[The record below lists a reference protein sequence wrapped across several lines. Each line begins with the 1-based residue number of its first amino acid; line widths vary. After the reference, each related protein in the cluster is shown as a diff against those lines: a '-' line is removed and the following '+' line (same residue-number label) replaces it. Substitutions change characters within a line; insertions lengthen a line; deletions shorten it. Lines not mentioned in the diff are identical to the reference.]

1 MLSIEGFRLSRMESK
16 DAMDAGNPTDQW
28 GLALNPRSAQRLA
41 AMMSSL
47 LILRRRRTKE
57 YQARQSYVPTCCSL
71 ASLATA
77 ALCLCCPKVRQRLS
91 FTIPLRCLTCL
102 STYLGTYQNSR
113 SVPRSRAPSPSR
125 DRSPDF
131 DLGIITNPNSC
142 ACARGHFHGS
152 LMTSVDFHR
161 RTASAPSADAQC
173 RSMTNGRDFLTT
185 V

>member
-1 MLSIEGFRLSRMESK
+1 MMLSIEGFRLSRMESK
-16 DAMDAGNPTDQW
+16 DAMDAGNPADQW

-47 LILRRRRTKE
+47 LILKRRRTKE

-91 FTIPLRCLTCL
+91 FTVSLRCLTCL
-102 STYLGTYQNSR
+102 STYQNSR
-113 SVPRSRAPSPSR
+113 SVTRTRAPSPSR
-125 DRSPDF
+125 DRSLEF

-152 LMTSVDFHR
+152 LMTSVNIHR

-173 RSMTNGRDFLTT
+173 RRIPNGRDFLTT